1 MYVSAFAPS
10 PRSVTDA
17 KWFEAY
23 QAVEYRNPDTYSV
36 NGYVGM
42 QAMAEGAAKA
52 DSFDRNKV
60 ADALRNDTIPTLLSN
75 LRFEP
80 NGDLR
85 RTQDLDL
92 PGQRRRVPASRVT
105 VPGAAHNNH
114 PASVLVGGAWHGF
127 IRR

>member
-42 QAMAEGAAKA
+42 QAMAEGAANTPLGVMHGI
-52 DSFDRNKV
+52 DFDIEQHDMVYDEPWRGRLERKEITPEQAAEAARTYLNV
-60 ADALRNDTIPTLLSN
+60 VQEH
-75 LRFEP
+75 RFV
-80 NGDLR
+80 L
-85 RTQDLDL
+85 
-92 PGQRRRVPASRVT
+92 
-105 VPGAAHNNH
+105 AA
-114 PASVLVGGAWHGF
+114 VKD
-127 IRR
+127 R